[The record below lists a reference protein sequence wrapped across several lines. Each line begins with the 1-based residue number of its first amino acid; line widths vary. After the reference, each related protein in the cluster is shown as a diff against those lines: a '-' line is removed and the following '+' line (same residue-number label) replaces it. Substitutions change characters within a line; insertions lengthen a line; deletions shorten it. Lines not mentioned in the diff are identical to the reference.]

1 MGLSDRWSG
10 RTAERWRSQH
20 RAIPCERS
28 LNLGRLSP
36 APSAGH
42 AYADVLDTLGA
53 EAIRLDP
60 LGVLLLDQLD
70 QVAFEREMGL
80 KAVGGDAFTAERAG
94 DKL

>member
-1 MGLSDRWSG
+1 
-10 RTAERWRSQH
+10 
-20 RAIPCERS
+20 
-28 LNLGRLSP
+28 
-36 APSAGH
+36 
-42 AYADVLDTLGA
+42 VLDTLGA